1 MNSSHSSG
9 ISELAPTTFT
19 KLHQR
24 PNYFLWA
31 VLVILLIIVLIPIV
45 IYRHPITTFVKNL
58 NALTQIHGDY
68 LVTGPAD
75 GTTVE
80 KIGYFKNTP
89 ITSKSGKLVDY
100 ARVPSG
106 EFAIVLSATGRDEDI
121 VKLGATEKKLT
132 TDGGIKSALTVSPDG
147 NYIAYAQLL
156 PGTYGVS
163 GPSTR
168 LQDWYVSLY
177 DVKGKTVSRISNAY
191 QPQFF
196 TKEGKLYM
204 EFMNARGMGM
214 TNVASNTTRILSDLT
229 SESTA
234 HPTYVSPDGKYAVKF
249 NTVKDGEYALYSI
262 GGTYPFALKKEGVL
276 PTSQTHIIG
285 ITNSGLYAVNPSKD
299 TSSIQH
305 IPFASLSAQDWTYL
319 VYGTDIIKLNQ

>member
-1 MNSSHSSG
+1 MDSSHSSG

-31 VLVILLIIVLIPIV
+31 VLVLLLIIVLIPIV
-45 IYRHPITTFVKNL
+45 IYRHPISTFVKNL
-58 NALTQIHGDY
+58 NALTHIHGEY

-89 ITSKSGKLVDY
+89 LISKSGKLIDY
-100 ARVPSG
+100 DRVPRG

-121 VKLGATEKKLT
+121 VQLGATEKKLT
-132 TDGGIKSALTVSPDG
+132 TDGGIKAALTVSPDG

-168 LQDWYVSLY
+168 LQDWFVSLY

-204 EFMNARGMGM
+204 EFMNAHGMGM
-214 TNVASNTTRILSDLT
+214 TNIASNTTRILSDLT
-229 SESTA
+229 SESTG
-234 HPTYVSPDGKYAVKF
+234 HPTYVSPDGKYVVKF
-249 NTVKDGEYALYSI
+249 NTIKDGEYTLYSI
-262 GGTYPFALKKEGVL
+262 GSTYPFTLKKEGAL
-276 PTSQTHIIG
+276 PNSQTRIVG
-285 ITNSGLYAVNPSKD
+285 IDTNGLYTVSSSKD
-299 TSSIQH
+299 QSKIQYAPFTSL
-305 IPFASLSAQDWTYL
+305 ASHSWTYL
-319 VYGTDIIKLNQ
+319 TYGTDIIKLTQ